1 MWQNVIAHLGFM
13 EQVEHPMLMEIIRQK
28 YGDNPQIM
36 AQISELEKALNGKR
50 DNGGMLGIRLA
61 NVQKAAKSNPLDV
74 EFDFL

>member
-1 MWQNVIAHLGFM
+1 
-13 EQVEHPMLMEIIRQK
+13 
-28 YGDNPQIM
+28 M

-74 EFDFL
+74 EFDFP